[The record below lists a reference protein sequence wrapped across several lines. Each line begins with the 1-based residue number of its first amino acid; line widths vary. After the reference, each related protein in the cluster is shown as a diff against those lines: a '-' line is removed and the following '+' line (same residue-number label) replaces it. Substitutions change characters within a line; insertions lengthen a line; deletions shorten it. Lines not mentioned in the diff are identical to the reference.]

1 MDDNRWTIP
10 ETVLLI
16 LADLGDTHSPYLY
29 PLGLSGPPWMGAVC
43 DEPPLAWEAEN
54 DSLGVVLM
62 PRPPKTSRDCFL
74 CCKDCPDRYTACSAH
89 CERYAAGK
97 AEKERIDT
105 ARYEATRW
113 SRRYVGGH
121 YHQTRKEHRK

>member
-1 MDDNRWTIP
+1 
-10 ETVLLI
+10 
-16 LADLGDTHSPYLY
+16 
-29 PLGLSGPPWMGAVC
+29 
-43 DEPPLAWEAEN
+43 
-54 DSLGVVLM
+54 M

-74 CCKDCPDRYTACSAH
+74 CSKDCPDRHPACSAH

-113 SRRYVGGH
+113 NRRYVGGH
-121 YHQTRKEHRK
+121 YHQTRREYRK